1 MAQWGRN
8 DQSVTANSS
17 TTKES
22 SNGAP
27 IGTYALVKGS
37 GNANTNPVSMDSN
50 AHFGNTSPG
59 SRANVDVNMFG
70 NVTPGAFVPGVAKGI
85 FAVNTNM
92 MSTVGGNLVI
102 TYVTSGGTG
111 YNANAAVTL
120 TVTNGG
126 TGAVVNAQV
135 GTGGNSNTGRIVAL
149 NIQTPGSSYVTAP
162 TLTIA
167 APAAQGLTP
176 NTTGV
181 VAATDFIKL
190 TSANSYWQV
199 GDQLFY
205 GVATGNTALAGLTG
219 NTTYYVAF
227 ANTTGIVLSAT
238 PNGSNI
244 DITDVRT
251 TTPAESGHTIQGQ
264 TATGYTTVNTD
275 NPLVAHVG
283 WVLRTEGTGGRAGRV
298 QYETLVAMHSI
309 GCNTTSSTGVT
320 GPANTVTSNT
330 IDQYV

>member
-8 DQSVTANSS
+8 DQGVTANS
-17 TTKES
+17 TTTTES

-27 IGTYALVKGS
+27 IGAWALVKGS

-70 NVTPGAFVPGVAKGI
+70 NVTPGAFIPGVAKGV
-85 FAVNTNM
+85 FAVNTAM
-92 MSTVGGNLVI
+92 LQSSGGNLAI
-102 TYVTSGGTG
+102 AIVTSGGTG
-111 YNANAAVTL
+111 YNANASVTL

-126 TGAVVNAQV
+126 TSGVVNAHANV
-135 GTGGNSNTGRIVAL
+135 TSNPGRIDSLLISTA
-149 NIQTPGSSYVTAP
+149 GSGYVTAP
-162 TLTIA
+162 TVTIA
-167 APAAQGLTP
+167 APATQALTP

-181 VAATDFIKL
+181 VTATDFIKI
-190 TSANSYWQV
+190 TSANSYWQS

-205 GVATGNTALAGLTG
+205 AVATGNTAIAGLTG
-219 NTTYYVAF
+219 NTTYYISF

-238 PNGSNI
+238 PGGANI

-251 TTPAESGHTIQGQ
+251 TTPAETGHTIQGV
-264 TATGYTTVNTD
+264 TATGYVETNSVLPQVTH
-275 NPLVAHVG
+275 AG
-283 WVLRTEGTGGRAGRV
+283 WVLRTEGTGGRAGRIH
-298 QYETLVAMHSI
+298 YETLVAMHSI

-330 IDQYV
+330 VDQYV